1 GEIFNTPEFTD
12 SALGAEHHSQEI
24 LERYADDRQPDST
37 RSPDPTHHPVTDRP
51 AQHNG
56 DRATPR

>member
-24 LERYADDRQPDST
+24 LERYADDRHGGST
-37 RSPDPTHHPVTDRP
+37 GRRDTDRP
-51 AQHNG
+51 AAEDG